1 MNITLEVLIHS
12 ALSALTILGIT
23 NFANNVF
30 VCIYIFFI
38 YVEMYTVMPVPV
50 FLISIHMIQVH
61 YNFMLQ

>member
-30 VCIYIFFI
+30 VCIYIFFT
-38 YVEMYTVMPVPV
+38 YVEMYAELKVMYH
-50 FLISIHMIQVH
+50 ISNQDPHDSST
-61 YNFMLQ
+61 L